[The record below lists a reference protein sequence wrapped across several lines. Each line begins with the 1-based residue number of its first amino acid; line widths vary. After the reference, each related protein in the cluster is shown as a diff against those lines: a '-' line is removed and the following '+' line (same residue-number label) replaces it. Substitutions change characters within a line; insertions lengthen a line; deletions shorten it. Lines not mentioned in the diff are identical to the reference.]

1 MKIIK
6 NKQTVIPMS
15 RNFRERAINKDGGEK
30 YPKTL
35 KILVLLSFTTLF
47 LLLAAVL
54 VICFELSNLG
64 GDIEEVPAQLI
75 DENITCTSAK
85 CYESL
90 EHAQAEKL
98 LFLPPK

>member
-15 RNFRERAINKDGGEK
+15 RNFRERRINKDCGEK

-64 GDIEEVPAQLI
+64 GDIEEVPAQNLI
-75 DENITCTSAK
+75 DENINCTSAK

-98 LFLPPK
+98 LFLP